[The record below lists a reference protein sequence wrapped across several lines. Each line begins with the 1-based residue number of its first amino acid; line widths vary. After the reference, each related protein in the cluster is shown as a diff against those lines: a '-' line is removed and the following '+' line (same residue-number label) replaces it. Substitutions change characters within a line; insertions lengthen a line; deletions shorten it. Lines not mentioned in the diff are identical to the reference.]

1 MIPTTL
7 DNLRD
12 VLLQWCFDITGR
24 VLVLANSGQG
34 PKPSEPYVEVFLS
47 SYDTPTFQVAK
58 LSGDGLTETVTSN
71 TLMSVQLDLY
81 GNNPMQDA
89 SKLMRSLFSSQR
101 FLDLWQISGLSGV
114 DTVSDLTAIE
124 TGAMKQRAN
133 LIFRVYCLLEDT
145 FSSDFSETVPISVNI
160 PEKNYTEIVPGGEDP
175 GKKAPICF
183 T

>member
-1 MIPTTL
+1 MNPTTL
-7 DNLRD
+7 ENLRD
-12 VLLQWCFDITGR
+12 VLLQWCLDITGR

-34 PKPSEPYVEVFLS
+34 PKPSAPYVEVFLS
-47 SYDTPTFQVAK
+47 SYDTPTFQVAT
-58 LSGDGLTETVTSN
+58 LATDGLTETVKSN

-89 SKLMRSLFSSQR
+89 SKLMRSLYSSQR

-114 DTVSDLTAIE
+114 DTVSDLTALE

-133 LIFRVYCLLEDT
+133 LIFRIYCLLTDT
-145 FSSDFSETVPISVNI
+145 FASDFAETVPITVDI
-160 PEKNYTEIVPGGEDP
+160 PDLNSTEIVPGGENP
-175 GKKAPICF
+175 GKKAAICF